1 METVSSGNSCLS
13 NMSKEIC
20 LNVNMSKEIVN
31 FSSLCYCLYKDQSRH
46 RLLRWQMCDYLDRQ
60 LRINRQSVDWMLPYL
75 FPAHGHADF
84 TSMED
89 YSNYMQR
96 DKMWAQRLDCLL
108 ISKML
113 NRPVVYV
120 SVLADGRS
128 EKTIVEP
135 FLPSDTKEVSVLI
148 VLKHG

>member
-1 METVSSGNSCLS
+1 
-13 NMSKEIC
+13 
-20 LNVNMSKEIVN
+20 
-31 FSSLCYCLYKDQSRH
+31 
-46 RLLRWQMCDYLDRQ
+46 MCDYLDRQ
-60 LRINRQSVDWMLPYL
+60 LRTNRQSVAWMLPYL
-75 FPAHGHADF
+75 FPEHGHADF
-84 TSMED
+84 TSLED
-89 YSNYMQR
+89 YCNYMRR
-96 DKMWAQRLDCLL
+96 DTMWAQRLDCLL

-128 EKTIVEP
+128 EKTIAEP